1 MFSLLDSQ
9 FASVGSNY
17 DIFTEEYMEALYH
30 IYYGDEEESHTFLDH
45 RLNGKQKSEPASEF
59 KDVKTIQIPF
69 EEEFEGYW

>member
-9 FASVGSNY
+9 CACVGSSY
-17 DIFTEEYMEALYH
+17 DIFTEEYFEALYH
-30 IYYGDEEESHTFLDH
+30 IEYGNGKESDAFLDH
-45 RLNGKQKSEPASEF
+45 YLKGKQKSEPASEF

>member
-9 FASVGSNY
+9 CACVGSSY
-17 DIFTEEYMEALYH
+17 DIFTEEYFEALYH
-30 IYYGDEEESHTFLDH
+30 IEYGDGKESHAFLDH
-45 RLNGKQKSEPASEF
+45 GKQKSEPASEF